1 MFRSGQRKRVTV
13 SRRSG
18 LIFPVS
24 RIHRAIKSLPNVPNR
39 VSKGASIYLT
49 AIVEYLTA
57 ELLELAGNAAKD
69 CRRTRIS
76 PRHILLG
83 YAHDEELNKVL
94 RNCVLPQGGV
104 LPNIHSVLFPAIT
117 TQTKKQ
123 ATAIVRKPTLTKKGQ
138 GSFTVLGAPT
148 SKAAAVKGTNVT
160 TLSERVLIR
169 GQKLTVVQGSIVN
182 IQADAIVHPTNNS
195 FYMGG
200 DVGKAL
206 AKAGGQQLRDAVAD
220 AGRNSAI
227 ANYGDVTIS
236 TAPNLTASHLIHVHS
251 PKWNAE
257 TQDQCIGDLDRATL
271 NILTLADQQGLKSV
285 AVPSISS
292 GHAGFPKQTAAQT
305 ILAALS
311 KYFRQTAT
319 TNLEQVFFVLYD
331 AESVNVYTT
340 ELQQT
345 EEMTEDTSRSTE
357 LEDLFFLHANST
369 KQYLVKLSPTA
380 ISIAPHGAQ
389 QRNQTRFI
397 TIDDVYGC
405 LCMKSRKNAIQ
416 CHLTLYLYTTRK
428 TRVCNTPIT
437 KQEKLRRLRQILTY
451 GKFNDFESNLN
462 EMTKWHD
469 CVTNAIY
476 LRRNLPRD
484 IVMTKRDKRALVF
497 VNPASGSGKAYR
509 LVMEHVIG
517 VWSESEFNHH
527 IVITEYAGHAR
538 DYVKT
543 IQLADWSGI
552 ILASGDGL
560 VFEVINGLMSR
571 PDWQEALRLPIGHI
585 PGGSGNAFIT
595 NIIRYSKQ
603 PIMSAMKQF
612 VAQAAVLVATHQV
625 IPFDLSVIHT
635 CDEQRLFSFLCV
647 EWGIIADVDCDS
659 EKYRFLGETR
669 FTVEAIKRILHPRVY
684 HGYIDY
690 IPYEDSDTIVDF
702 NQISTHATT
711 TDFHR
716 DLLPLNEVIPTD
728 STTTKWR
735 RINGP
740 FAHVLITSKA
750 LISKDV
756 VASAVSTLSDGYLT
770 LQFIRSDGPT
780 RKNLAKTFTKISD
793 GSHFD
798 YNFVEWMRI
807 RAFRLVPND
816 TNGNLMVDGEKVAYG
831 PIQGEILPG
840 IGRCMGKLP
849 NTDRTSIDI

>member
-1 MFRSGQRKRVTV
+1 MFRSGQRKRITV

-24 RIHRAIKSLPNVPNR
+24 RIHRAVKSLPNVPNR

-104 LPNIHSVLFPAIT
+104 LPNIHNVLFPTIT
-117 TQTKKQ
+117 NQTKKQ
-123 ATAIVRKPTLTKKGQ
+123 ATASKSSISRRPKTTTDHVNKAVVRKPTLTKKGQ

-169 GQKLTVVQGSIVN
+169 GQKLTVVQGNIVN

-340 ELQQT
+340 ELQR
-345 EEMTEDTSRSTE
+345 M
-357 LEDLFFLHANST
+357 
-369 KQYLVKLSPTA
+369 
-380 ISIAPHGAQ
+380 
-389 QRNQTRFI
+389 
-397 TIDDVYGC
+397 
-405 LCMKSRKNAIQ
+405 
-416 CHLTLYLYTTRK
+416 
-428 TRVCNTPIT
+428 
-437 KQEKLRRLRQILTY
+437 
-451 GKFNDFESNLN
+451 
-462 EMTKWHD
+462 
-469 CVTNAIY
+469 
-476 LRRNLPRD
+476 
-484 IVMTKRDKRALVF
+484 
-497 VNPASGSGKAYR
+497 
-509 LVMEHVIG
+509 
-517 VWSESEFNHH
+517 
-527 IVITEYAGHAR
+527 
-538 DYVKT
+538 
-543 IQLADWSGI
+543 
-552 ILASGDGL
+552 
-560 VFEVINGLMSR
+560 
-571 PDWQEALRLPIGHI
+571 
-585 PGGSGNAFIT
+585 
-595 NIIRYSKQ
+595 
-603 PIMSAMKQF
+603 
-612 VAQAAVLVATHQV
+612 
-625 IPFDLSVIHT
+625 
-635 CDEQRLFSFLCV
+635 V
-647 EWGIIADVDCDS
+647 E
-659 EKYRFLGETR
+659 
-669 FTVEAIKRILHPRVY
+669 
-684 HGYIDY
+684 
-690 IPYEDSDTIVDF
+690 
-702 NQISTHATT
+702 
-711 TDFHR
+711 
-716 DLLPLNEVIPTD
+716 
-728 STTTKWR
+728 
-735 RINGP
+735 
-740 FAHVLITSKA
+740 
-750 LISKDV
+750 
-756 VASAVSTLSDGYLT
+756 
-770 LQFIRSDGPT
+770 
-780 RKNLAKTFTKISD
+780 
-793 GSHFD
+793 
-798 YNFVEWMRI
+798 
-807 RAFRLVPND
+807 
-816 TNGNLMVDGEKVAYG
+816 
-831 PIQGEILPG
+831 
-840 IGRCMGKLP
+840 
-849 NTDRTSIDI
+849 